1 MTTVTK
7 EDMEAILSRVMQS
20 QLQLTETML
29 STLVNHQTM
38 TTNKYHEQFM
48 AAMNEKEDRWKTK
61 GNMTGRR
68 AFATIPAH
76 TGKPEEFELWRFQL
90 LQFLSAEP
98 GFPAMIEWI
107 ENTCKTSNFVLIT
120 KDRVLTCGCIFCC

>member
-7 EDMEAILSRVMQS
+7 EDMEAILARVMQN
-20 QLQLTETML
+20 QMQLTETML
-29 STLVNHQTM
+29 STLLNHQTQ

-48 AAMNEKEDRWKTK
+48 TAMNEKKVDGRPKE
-61 GNMTGRR
+61 NMTGRR
-68 AFATIPAH
+68 AFTTLPTY

-107 ENTCKTSNFVLIT
+107 ETDLST
-120 KDRVLTCGCIFCC
+120 KESEHATGRQQDEKER